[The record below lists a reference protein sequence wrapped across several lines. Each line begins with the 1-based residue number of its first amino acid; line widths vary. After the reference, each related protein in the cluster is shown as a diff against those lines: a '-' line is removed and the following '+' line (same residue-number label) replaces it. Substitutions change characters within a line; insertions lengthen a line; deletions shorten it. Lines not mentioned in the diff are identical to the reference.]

1 MQKKCTQR
9 NLKNSLSTG
18 KFYSRKEGVEE
29 DGPHHERTG
38 NKEVNSKNVKN
49 VYAQ

>member
-1 MQKKCTQR
+1 MYTEKPKK
-9 NLKNSLSTG
+9 LFVSTG